1 MGRIKQASLKRV
13 ANELMKNY
21 GDEFAT
27 EFDSNKEKV
36 QEHSDVKSK
45 RIRNRIAGYT
55 VRVMKKKEE
64 EERRE
69 RGEAA
74 QAAAAAA
81 AS

>member
-1 MGRIKQASLKRV
+1 
-13 ANELMKNY
+13 MKNY
-21 GDEFAT
+21 SEEFTT

-36 QEHSDVKSK
+36 QEHSDIKSK

-55 VRVMKKKEE
+55 VRVKRKEE
-64 EERRE
+64 EEARRE
-69 RGEAA
+69 RGEAE